1 MILGGGYGATECQSK
16 GEATVVTGERGP
28 WLGFQ
33 AVGAKARRYVASV
46 KVEGSPEA
54 WIIASR
60 QSLHAR
66 VLAEELGFP
75 ASLRG
80 HPGIGGRSVVG
91 IRMVRR
97 WKDMV
102 QPTGGPRQRAQ

>member
-1 MILGGGYGATECQSK
+1 MAGLPGSGCK
-16 GEATVVTGERGP
+16 GPEVR
-28 WLGFQ
+28 GFQ
-33 AVGAKARRYVASV
+33 

-60 QSLHAR
+60 QSMQAR

-80 HPGIGGRSVVG
+80 HSGIVGRSVVG
-91 IRMVRR
+91 IRLVRR

-102 QPTGGPRQRAQ
+102 QPTVGPRQRVQ

>member
-1 MILGGGYGATECQSK
+1 MAGLPGSGCK
-16 GEATVVTGERGP
+16 GLEVR
-28 WLGFQ
+28 GFQ
-33 AVGAKARRYVASV
+33 

-60 QSLHAR
+60 QSRKAR

-102 QPTGGPRQRAQ
+102 QPTGGPRQWAQ